1 MRKNKI
7 FAFILSFAMLF
18 GSVASAATFSDMPS
32 NPEAQNA
39 IENAVKNGI
48 ISGYTDGTFKP
59 DAYITRAEMASI
71 ITRACGAKNE
81 GNISSFSDVTPDK
94 WYYSS
99 VAKAYEMGAL
109 SGSDGKMNPDNFIT
123 FQECFTVLSNVFD
136 LIPEYT
142 ISGYVES
149 STLPSNIAMGVV
161 NNRIRL
167 YDISVLEQYTD
178 NNEIA
183 DWAKIYVAGV
193 VTNGGW
199 NGVDNKL
206 TPTKNITRLQFAMVM
221 DNLFK
226 TYIDEPGTYS
236 SIPEGNV
243 LVRCDGA
250 VLKNITTNDDIYIA
264 DGVSPNGVTLDNI
277 KTNGRLVIRGCAT
290 PTVDE
295 NGAVSWGDA
304 GLLIKNGYFEKVRI
318 IRPCINVNMLG
329 AEYGVIFGAKN
340 THCTAFAKQ

>member
-32 NPEAQNA
+32 SPEAQNA

-71 ITRACGAKNE
+71 ITRACGATAD
-81 GNISSFSDVTPDK
+81 GNISSFGDVSPDK

-136 LIPEYT
+136 LVPEYV
-142 ISGYVES
+142 IV
-149 STLPSNIAMGVV
+149 NGVNATDIPANTALATV
-161 NNRIRL
+161 NNRLRL
-167 YDISVLEQYTD
+167 YDISVLEKFSD
-178 NNEIA
+178 SSSVA

-193 VTNGGW
+193 VAHGGW
-199 NGVDNKL
+199 YGIDNNL

-226 TYIDEPGTYS
+226 NYIDEPGTYTNLTA
-236 SIPEGNV
+236 GNI
-243 LVRCDGA
+243 LVRCNGA
-250 VLKNITTNDDIYIA
+250 ILKDITTSDDIYIA

-295 NGAVSWGDA
+295 NGAVSWGDV
-304 GLLIKNGYFEKVRI
+304 GLTIKNGYFEKVRI
-318 IRPCINVNMLG
+318 IRPYINVNMLG
-329 AEYGVIFGAKN
+329 ADYGVIFGVKP